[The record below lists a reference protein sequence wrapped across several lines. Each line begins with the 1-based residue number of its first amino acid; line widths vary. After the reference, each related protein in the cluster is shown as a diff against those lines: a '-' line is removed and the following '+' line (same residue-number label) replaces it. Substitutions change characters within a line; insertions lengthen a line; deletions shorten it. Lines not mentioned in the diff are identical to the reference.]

1 MNSAKFGYGCKVR
14 VVENIRNDGSFPG
27 CKKGA
32 LLVRRGAT
40 GYVRQSGY
48 YLQDQIVYQV
58 QFINRGLIIGCKEH
72 ELIDAELVW
81 QPNQFEYGDKAAL
94 TLSLSQQG
102 EVVAK
107 KGSVVDVL
115 AVRRKPKTD
124 PCYRIQYG
132 ELDVEVPERALAAL
146 KEEEPAYVG

>member
-1 MNSAKFGYGCKVR
+1 MYTAKFGYGCKVR
-14 VVENIRNDGSFPG
+14 VIENIRNDGSFPG

-48 YLQDQIVYQV
+48 HLQNQIVYQV
-58 QFINRGLIIGCKEH
+58 QFLSRGLTIGCKEV
-72 ELIDAELVW
+72 ELMDAELVW

-102 EVVAK
+102 EVVAS
-107 KGSVVDVL
+107 KGSIVDVL
-115 AVRRKPKTD
+115 AVRRKPQMQ
-124 PCYRIQYG
+124 PHYRIQYG
-132 ELDVEVPERALAAL
+132 EIDVEVPERALMPL
-146 KEEEPAYVG
+146 EELAYVG

>member
-1 MNSAKFGYGCKVR
+1 MNTAKFGYGCKVR

-32 LLVRRGAT
+32 LLVRRGAC

-48 YLQDQIVYQV
+48 HLQNNLIYQV
-58 QFINRGLIIGCKEH
+58 QFINRGLTIGCKEA

-94 TLSLSQQG
+94 SLSLSQEG
-102 EVVAK
+102 EIVAN
-107 KGSVVDVL
+107 KGSIVDVL
-115 AVRRKPKTD
+115 AVRRKAKTS
-124 PCYRIQYG
+124 PSYRIQIG
-132 ELDVEVPERALAAL
+132 ELDVEVPERALVSL
-146 KEEEPAYVG
+146 EEAAYVG

>member
-1 MNSAKFGYGCKVR
+1 MNTAKFGYGCKVR

-48 YLQDQIVYQV
+48 YLQNQIVYQI
-58 QFINRGLIIGCKEH
+58 QFLNKGLTIGCKET

-81 QPNQFEYGDKAAL
+81 QPNLFEYGDKAAL

-102 EVVAK
+102 EVVAD
-107 KGSVVDVL
+107 KGSIVDVL
-115 AVRRKPKTD
+115 AVRRKAQAMPH
-124 PCYRIQYG
+124 YRIQYG

-146 KEEEPAYVG
+146 EEVSYVV